1 VAWDLK
7 IVGGMVVD
15 GTGAAPRRA
24 DVAVKDGRI
33 VAVGDCEG
41 DAARVIDAA
50 GMLVTPGFV
59 DIHTHYDGQATW
71 DAEMAPSSWHGVT
84 TCVMGSCGVGF
95 APVRPTDHER
105 LVRLMEGVEDIPG
118 AALAEGLP
126 WTWETFPEY
135 MDHLD
140 RSPHTIDIAAQMP
153 HDALRVYVMGDRA
166 VAGEPATEADIA
178 EMKRLMGEALD
189 AGAVG
194 ISTGRTDNH
203 RTADGDATPASE
215 AARAELVGL
224 AEAFAGRDSGVLQVV
239 SDFDMAAGPERF
251 DPEFDLLEDMAV
263 AAGGRPLSTTV
274 LQRINDPSQWK
285 KIITRVEQAVEKG
298 LPLRMQ
304 VAPRP
309 IGILLGM
316 ETTFHP
322 FMGHPTF
329 KAHAGLPL
337 AERVAKLKEPAVR
350 AQILSEKPDAVAG
363 DGSAL
368 PPLADALLARIDE
381 AAFLMYRLTDPP
393 IYEPSPEASLAA
405 EAVREGKKALE
416 VLYDVLLEDEDG
428 SAMVYFAIFNFMSLS
443 LDNVHTMITHP
454 LALTS
459 LSDGGAHVGTVCDA
473 SFPTT
478 VLQWW
483 ARDRPGAKL
492 TIEDAVHKLTGAN
505 AAYMGF
511 EDRGVIAEGKLADLN
526 VIDFEGLRLHKPVL
540 KADLPAGGKRLL
552 QGVSGYRYTIK
563 SGEITFKDGVST
575 GAMPG
580 KLVRV

>member
-1 VAWDLK
+1 VSWDLK
-7 IVGGMVVD
+7 IVGGTVVD
-15 GTGAAPRRA
+15 GTGAAPREA

-33 VAVGDCEG
+33 VAIGACEG
-41 DAARVIDAA
+41 EAARVIDAS

-84 TCVMGSCGVGF
+84 TCVMGNCGVGF
-95 APVRPTDHER
+95 APVRPADHDR

-126 WTWETFPEY
+126 WTWESFPEY
-135 MDHLD
+135 MEHLD
-140 RSPHTIDIAAQMP
+140 RSPHTIDIAAQVP

-166 VAGEPATEADIA
+166 VSGEPATEADIDA
-178 EMKRLMGEALD
+178 MKVLLADALD

-194 ISTGRTDNH
+194 ISTGRSDNH
-203 RTADGDATPASE
+203 RTADGDPTPASE

-224 AEAFAGRDSGVLQVV
+224 AEVFAGRDRGVLQVV

-251 DPEFDLLEDMAV
+251 DPEFDLLEDMAS
-263 AAGGRPLSTTV
+263 AAGGRPLSTSL

-285 KIITRVEQAVEKG
+285 RVLARVEAAVENG
-298 LPLRMQ
+298 LNLRVQ
-304 VAPRP
+304 AAPRP
-309 IGILLGM
+309 IGVLLGM

-329 KAHAGLPL
+329 KAHAHLPL

-350 AQILSEKPDAVAG
+350 AQILSERPDAVAG
-363 DGSAL
+363 DGSAI
-368 PPLADALLARIDE
+368 PPLADALLERINE

-393 IYEPSPEASLAA
+393 VYEPPPEASLAA
-405 EAVREGKKALE
+405 EAVRESKPALG
-416 VLYDVLLEDEDG
+416 VLYDALLEDEG
-428 SAMVYFAIFNFMSLS
+428 EAMIYFAIFNYMTLS
-443 LDNVHTMITHP
+443 LDNVYSMITHP

-483 ARDRPGAKL
+483 ARDRPGTKL
-492 TIEDAVHKLTGAN
+492 TLEDAVYKLTGAN

-511 EDRGVIAEGKLADLN
+511 DDRGVIAEGKLADLN
-526 VIDFEGLRLHKPVL
+526 VIDFEGLRLHKPSL
-540 KADLPAGGKRLL
+540 AADLPAGGKRLL
-552 QGVSGYRYTIK
+552 QRASGYRYTVK
-563 SGEITFKDGVST
+563 TGVVTFEDGVST

-580 KLVRV
+580 KLVRL